1 MLQVFIAHLHN
12 NVLAKFQ
19 EESNLRL
26 HITYGILSI
35 FDHETSLNS
44 LPERHSPAHPLT
56 LVASKSADTTTPCNV
71 YFELIALLK
80 EQVQPVG
87 IEPTRYYYHRILS
100 PARLPVPP

>member
-1 MLQVFIAHLHN
+1 M
-12 NVLAKFQ
+12 
-19 EESNLRL
+19 
-26 HITYGILSI
+26 YGVLSI

-56 LVASKSADTTTPCNV
+56 LVVSKAFAAFTSADTTTPCNV

-87 IEPTRYYYHRILS
+87 IEPTRYHYHRILS
-100 PARLPVPP
+100 PARLPVPPVPP